1 MEKEYKVKAKTKTI
15 TATSRASIKVG
26 DSFYTLE
33 FTEERTIPQ
42 TSNVNI
48 TIEKDMLWNEVNS
61 QVDKQIEDVLRT
73 FKK

>member
-42 TSNVNI
+42 TSSVNI
-48 TIEKDMLWNEVNS
+48 TLEKDILWDEVNS

>member
-1 MEKEYKVKAKTKTI
+1 MTEYVSKCKTKTI
-15 TATSRASIKVG
+15 SATSRASIKVG

-33 FTEERTIPQ
+33 FTEERTVPQ
-42 TSNVNI
+42 TSGVDLVK
-48 TIEKDMLWNEVNS
+48 EKDALWDEVNS

>member
-1 MEKEYKVKAKTKTI
+1 MAEYVSKCKTKTI
-15 TATSRASIKVG
+15 SATSRASIKVG

-33 FTEERTIPQ
+33 FTEERTVPQ
-42 TSNVNI
+42 TSGVDLI
-48 TIEKDMLWNEVNS
+48 KEKDALSDEVNS

>member
-1 MEKEYKVKAKTKTI
+1 MADYVSKAKTKTI
-15 TATSRASIKVG
+15 IATSRASVKVG

-48 TIEKDMLWNEVNS
+48 TLEKDMLWDEVNS
-61 QVDKQIEDVLRT
+61 QFDKQIEDVLRT

>member
-1 MEKEYKVKAKTKTI
+1 MSEYVSKAKIKTI
-15 TATSRASIKVG
+15 TATSRTSVKVG

-42 TSNVNI
+42 TSTVNI
-48 TIEKDMLWNEVNS
+48 TLEKDILWDEVNS

>member
-1 MEKEYKVKAKTKTI
+1 MAEYVSKCKTKTI
-15 TATSRASIKVG
+15 SATSRASIKVG

-33 FTEERTIPQ
+33 FTEERTVPQ
-42 TSNVNI
+42 TSEVDLVK
-48 TIEKDMLWNEVNS
+48 EKDALWDEVNS

>member
-1 MEKEYKVKAKTKTI
+1 MADYVSKAKTKTI
-15 TATSRASIKVG
+15 TATSRASVKVG

-42 TSNVNI
+42 TSSVNI
-48 TIEKDMLWNEVNS
+48 TLEKDILWDEVNS

>member
-1 MEKEYKVKAKTKTI
+1 MAEYVSKCKTKTI
-15 TATSRASIKVG
+15 SATSRASIKVG

-33 FTEERTIPQ
+33 FTEERTVPQ
-42 TSNVNI
+42 TSGVDLI
-48 TIEKDMLWNEVNS
+48 KEKDALWDEVNS

>member
-1 MEKEYKVKAKTKTI
+1 MADYVSKAKTKKI
-15 TATSRASIKVG
+15 SATSRASVKVG

-48 TIEKDMLWNEVNS
+48 TLEKDILWDEVNS

>member
-73 FKK
+73 FRK

>member
-42 TSNVNI
+42 TSTVNL
-48 TIEKDMLWNEVNS
+48 TLEKDMLWDEVNS